1 PAAGKTG
8 TTDDFRDAWFV
19 GYVPQLLCA
28 VWIGYDDNS
37 SLNMSGAEAALPIWV
52 NFMKEATKNM
62 PGKNFQIPSMLTL
75 RQIDPYTGGLG
86 SPYCPVV
93 IPEIFIQGTEPAE
106 ICVQHQPT
114 QYAFNR
120 PYTAPNQRYYRR
132 YFARERPNVFK
143 KFGRKLKD
151 IFD

>member
-1 PAAGKTG
+1 MKWPSWGVVLDSITFALILPSHSGRLRRVPGRSLAHMRFSRVAARSYGFLKPAAGKTG

-62 PGKNFQIPSMLTL
+62 PEKNFQIPSTLTL

-93 IPEIFIQGTEPAE
+93 IPEIF
-106 ICVQHQPT
+106 
-114 QYAFNR
+114 
-120 PYTAPNQRYYRR
+120 
-132 YFARERPNVFK
+132 
-143 KFGRKLKD
+143 
-151 IFD
+151 